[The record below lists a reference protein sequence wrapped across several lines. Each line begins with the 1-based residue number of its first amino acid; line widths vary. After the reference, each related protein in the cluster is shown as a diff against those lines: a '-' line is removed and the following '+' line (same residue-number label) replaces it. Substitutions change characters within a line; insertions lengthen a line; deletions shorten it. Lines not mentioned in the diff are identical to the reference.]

1 LLVARLA
8 RAAELPPATVSALLD
23 ELTAELA
30 LQAAELGY
38 CHIPG
43 IARITVHAPAPGRK
57 RHRIRCRAVT
67 ASFRRLIDLTRSR
80 RNDR

>member
-8 RAAELPPATVSALLD
+8 RAADLPPAAVSALLD
-23 ELTAELA
+23 ELAAELA

-43 IARITVHAPAPGRK
+43 IARITVHAPAPGGK
-57 RHRIRCRAVT
+57 RHRIRCHVVSA
-67 ASFRRLIDLTRSR
+67 FRRLIDLTRSR
-80 RNDR
+80 LNDR